1 LIVKK
6 RIENLNNFKMLFW
19 ESDVSAID
27 LDKYDFYIIQ
37 RFLEYGDDQEVKW
50 MFDHYTNERIKECLY
65 NHPGL
70 SRRRALF
77 WKAYFKGLIK

>member
-1 LIVKK
+1 MFFSNLKQINLVKNK
-6 RIENLNNFKMLFW
+6 
-19 ESDVSAID
+19 
-27 LDKYDFYIIQ
+27 IIC
-37 RFLEYGDDQEVKW
+37 FLSYLSCAAGLEYGDDQEVKW

-77 WKAYFKGLIK
+77 WKTYFKGLKR